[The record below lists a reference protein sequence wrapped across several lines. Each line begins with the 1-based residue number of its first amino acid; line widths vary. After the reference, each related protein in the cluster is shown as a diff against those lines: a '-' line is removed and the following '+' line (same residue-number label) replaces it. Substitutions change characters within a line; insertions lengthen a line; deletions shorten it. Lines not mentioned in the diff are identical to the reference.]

1 MGRDSGDSRAL
12 LTQVSLSPPL
22 AAVASGGPRRTCS
35 DSWARSRSRVEQ
47 TVLLDSLTGV
57 PVGVMGLLVQ
67 HGVRFTIGIGAFLFK
82 LDR

>member
-1 MGRDSGDSRAL
+1 M
-12 LTQVSLSPPL
+12 
-22 AAVASGGPRRTCS
+22 
-35 DSWARSRSRVEQ
+35 
-47 TVLLDSLTGV
+47 LLDSLTGV